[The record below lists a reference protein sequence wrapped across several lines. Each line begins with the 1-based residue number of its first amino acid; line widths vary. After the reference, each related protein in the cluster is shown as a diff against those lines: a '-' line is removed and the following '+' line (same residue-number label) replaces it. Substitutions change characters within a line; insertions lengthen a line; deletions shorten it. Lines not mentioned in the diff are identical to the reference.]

1 MSQITLNPDGS
12 ITISQEQA
20 SPAVEASSEPQ
31 ARQSNFNQRQGGRN
45 RSRNGNRRR
54 AMKGD
59 AIANACMEVLQ
70 EAGYDFGSFDEG
82 WIGNAADTQ
91 EGTNPISMAVTD
103 ILTTPGGRSYP
114 GNRYL
119 LNVSEDQETTSDD
132 AKGPTCNVLKVIFG
146 PSVASKDAEDH
157 RHTNDVRKA
166 MLEREVQV
174 GDVVQVQTYRR
185 VKAKSFAADGKGWN
199 LDLYVFSHYV
209 EEAEASPEASEE

>member
-1 MSQITLNPDGS
+1 MSS
-12 ITISQEQA
+12 ITIPEGANVNLTITLPSEA
-20 SPAVEASSEPQ
+20 PEASAEPQ
-31 ARQSNFNQRQGGRN
+31 ARRSNFNQRQGGQN
-45 RSRNGNRRR
+45 QGRNGNRRR

-59 AIANACMEVLQ
+59 AIANACMDVLQ

-91 EGTNPISMAVTD
+91 EGTKPISMLVTD
-103 ILTTPGGRSYP
+103 ILATAGGRSYP

-119 LNVSEDQETTSDD
+119 LNVSEGQETTSED

-146 PSVASKDAEDH
+146 PSVASKDSLRH

-174 GDVVQVQTYRR
+174 GDTVQVQTYRR
-185 VKAKSFAADGKGWN
+185 VKGKSFTADGTGWN
-199 LDLYVFSHYV
+199 LDFYVFSHYV
-209 EEAEASPEASEE
+209 DEAEASPEASEE